1 MEKLSDIKKFLND
14 VNNYRDVTYTK
25 QLREDALCY
34 LSGLRRG
41 TEMYIQELT
50 QFVFDMTCGN
60 PKDALKALQRKEQL
74 VSDLENAFGNAGIKK
89 ELDPDKVLKGINEE
103 SLKLECKN
111 KGHRDLNNRILAM
124 PEEGTYQCSKDR
136 VAAAAA
142 KPKTEYDGKQLG
154 SAYKITIREPGE

>member
-14 VNNYRDVTYTK
+14 VNHYRDVTYTK

-50 QFVFDMTCGN
+50 QFVFDMTVGN

-103 SLKLECKN
+103 SLKLERLN

-136 VAAAAA
+136 VAAEA

>member
-1 MEKLSDIKKFLND
+1 MERLTDIKKFLND
-14 VNNYRDVTYTK
+14 VNHYRDVTYTK

-34 LSGLRRG
+34 LSGIMRG

-74 VSDLENAFGNAGIKK
+74 VSDLETAFANAGIKK

-103 SLKLECKN
+103 SLKLTRKC
-111 KGHRDLNNRILAM
+111 KGHRELNNMILAM

-136 VAAAAA
+136 VAAEP
-142 KPKTEYDGKQLG
+142 KTKTEYDGKRLG
-154 SAYKITIREPGE
+154 SACKITIREPGE